1 MARFNEI
8 ADVSFI
14 GNITLAGL
22 KKTALDEYSTA
33 HSEITGK
40 NIPISDEH
48 KAILY
53 AVAQIFYQ
61 SAEAIDTKARQNLL
75 KYSSGAYLDNLALGK
90 TTPRKMAECSVV
102 TIRFTL
108 SAVRQNIV
116 AIPQGTRVTNS
127 ARNIYFATTEYA
139 EIAAGDRYVDIMCI
153 STVGGAAA
161 NDFNIGE
168 INILVDPVAYIGA
181 VSNIDEPTGGAD
193 EETDEA
199 FAMRIFEARNTY
211 STTGSENSYIYYT
224 KLYSTLIEDVIVTNP
239 KDAEINIY
247 ILMADRKEATP
258 AFIEGLTDYLYNE
271 DTKPL
276 TDKIT
281 VKNVEQIPYNIDV
294 EYTIYEADISKL
306 SAIEKAVAAAV
317 EQYKVWQC
325 AKIGRDIN
333 NQKLVSLM
341 IDAGAANVS
350 IKAPLNTRITPE
362 QIACCGDT
370 KIEYKGYVEE

>member
-1 MARFNEI
+1 MTRFNEI
-8 ADVSFI
+8 ADVSFM

-127 ARNIYFATTEYA
+127 AQNIYFSTTEYT
-139 EIAAGDRYVDIMCI
+139 EIPAGDSYIDVMCI
-153 STVGGAAA
+153 STIGGAAA
-161 NDFNIGE
+161 NDFDIGE
-168 INILVDPVAYIGA
+168 INILVDPVAYIGT
-181 VSNIDEPTGGAD
+181 VSNVDVPTGGAD

-199 FAMRIFEARNTY
+199 FAMRIYEARNVY
-211 STTGSENSYIYYT
+211 STTGSESAYIYYT
-224 KLYSTLIEDVIVTNP
+224 KSYSTAIEDVYPTNP
-239 KDAEINIY
+239 KAAEIEIY

-258 AFIEGLTDYLYNE
+258 AFIEGLTDHLYNVN
-271 DTKPL
+271 TKPL

-281 VKNVEQIPYNIDV
+281 VKNVEQIQYNIDV
-294 EYTIYEADISKL
+294 EYTIYETDISKL
-306 SAIEKAVAAAV
+306 SEIEKTVAAAV

-333 NQKLVSLM
+333 NQELLSRMKA
-341 IDAGAANVS
+341 AGAAKVN
-350 IKAPLNTRITPE
+350 IKTPIDTKITPT
-362 QIACCGDT
+362 QIACCGNT